1 MGGPMGTSQNC
12 RWPSWSSALL
22 HLVIATLLLL
32 PLGTKAWLLSHHNRL
47 LAWWLKPDLGHSSKL
62 DFPGMWPRNLGLAS
76 VFDDS
81 YSISLHCSTLSPS
94 SRPLYIVEA
103 SPSVLAWGWVC
114 SCRVGFPLLFAPV
127 FMQVFTPASRYRTRL
142 ASVDVCHLRGRGRS
156 SWSETVDSLTWR
168 LASLYSS

>member
-1 MGGPMGTSQNC
+1 MVGPTGTSQNC

-81 YSISLHCSTLSPS
+81 YSTSLHCSTLSPQLPPPLHCRS
-94 SRPLYIVEA
+94 FAVSACLGLGVLLQSRLSFAVCTSFCA
-103 SPSVLAWGWVC
+103 SI
-114 SCRVGFPLLFAPV
+114 
-127 FMQVFTPASRYRTRL
+127 
-142 ASVDVCHLRGRGRS
+142 
-156 SWSETVDSLTWR
+156 
-168 LASLYSS
+168 YSSFQVQNPIGFC